1 MSPLVLLAL
10 LWSVPASLLVMLYA
24 AYRQPWLELLG
35 PGRPEDRPRVARL
48 YVRWFPL
55 VNGVGV
61 GAVTLG
67 LPGWRGWPAVLAL
80 ATYCTGRGGGE
91 LGLWL
96 RERRAAR

>member
-10 LWSVPASLLVMLYA
+10 LWSVPASSLVMLYV
-24 AYRQPWLELLG
+24 AYRQPG
-35 PGRPEDRPRVARL
+35 SAEDRTREARL

-55 VNGVGV
+55 LMGVGV
-61 GAVTLG
+61 GALTLG
-67 LPGWRGWPAVLAL
+67 LPGWYGWPPVLAL